1 MPNIVNQQVV
11 ESVQQVQKFVI
22 DANPELAT
30 QVVQS
35 NVTHAVGLAI
45 VDATDYVRNLT
56 ALSTAVTGVALRKM
70 LEDVAN
76 VPQATAA
83 VTAAMAA
90 VESATKNLES
100 VGQAANKV
108 LDAWPGGKQA

>member
-1 MPNIVNQQVV
+1 MPDVVNAQVIDAV
-11 ESVQQVQKFVI
+11 TQAQKFVI
-22 DANPELAT
+22 QDNPHLAY
-30 QVVQS
+30 QIVQN

-45 VDATDYVRNLT
+45 VDATDYVRNVT

-83 VTAAMAA
+83 LTAAMTA
-90 VESATKNLES
+90 VENATKNLES
-100 VGQAANKV
+100 IGQAASQV
-108 LDAWPGGKQA
+108 LGAWPNG

>member
-1 MPNIVNQQVV
+1 MPDVVNPQIIDA
-11 ESVQQVQKFVI
+11 VQQTQKFVI
-22 DANPELAT
+22 EANPQLAA

-35 NVTHAVGLAI
+35 NVTNAVGLAI

-56 ALSTAVTGVALRKM
+56 ALSTAVTGVALRKI

-83 VTAAMAA
+83 LTAAMAA
-90 VESATKNLES
+90 VDNATKNLES
-100 VGQAANKV
+100 VGQAASQV
-108 LDAWPGGKQA
+108 LR